1 MFVAFGKCVHIW
13 FTKTVEFSFSFA
25 VTGSGSGRQAGRE
38 SDRERESKRGRKRE
52 QKRKTIEKPLET
64 PGNAVYPASS
74 FIKYKVFGCKYSSTV
89 NLI

>member
-1 MFVAFGKCVHIW
+1 MAFGKCVHIW
-13 FTKTVEFSFSFA
+13 FTKTVEFSFSGA

-52 QKRKTIEKPLET
+52 RERKTIEKPLKT
-64 PGNAVYPASS
+64 PGNTRYLASS
-74 FIKYKVFGCKYSSTV
+74 IIKNKVFGCKQSSTV